1 MTEKTIGLCM
11 ILWMTALAVQGQD
24 HVSLLISGDR
34 LLINTEGR
42 FMLGDEILEEDAAL
56 LALFKARWNSGTRA
70 IRYVM
75 KNKILDPPLRTEL
88 EGMSLIGDLI
98 FVKDISPD
106 KIFSNGQ
113 QQINN
118 RYVLFINLISLQ
130 NRIRL
135 LRQQPWLEKTFQLE
149 YDRNRMLINQL
160 NAIESQSA
168 MRFESMQALIKMV
181 HASEWMR
188 KGMQLE
194 NQAAQAQ
201 NFDQAV
207 KLDPDYMFALFQR
220 GKAYYRMQAY
230 EKALADFNR
239 VLEKHPDWTEVTLSR
254 GMVYGNLGNYQGVI
268 EDCNTVLQQDPNV
281 LSALLNRGIA
291 YNQTAHLDEALAD
304 YRKVL
309 SLDPG
314 HVVAHYNMGCIFA
327 VRGDVAAAYQSI
339 EAALKN
345 GYSDI
350 EAIRRDP
357 DLDSLKEDPDF
368 QAMLAKYDK
377 NRL

>member
-1 MTEKTIGLCM
+1 MPEKTIGLFM
-11 ILWMTALAVQGQD
+11 ILLMTALAVHGQD

-34 LLINTEGR
+34 LLINAEGR
-42 FMLGDEILEEDAAL
+42 FRLGDEILEEDAAL
-56 LALFKARWNSGTRA
+56 LALFKARWNSGARA
-70 IRYVM
+70 IRYIM
-75 KNKILDPPLRTEL
+75 KNKILDPPLKTEL
-88 EGMSLIGDLI
+88 EGMSLIEDLI
-98 FVKDISPD
+98 FVKEVSPD

-118 RYVLFINLISLQ
+118 MYVLFVNLISFQ
-130 NRIRL
+130 NRIGL
-135 LRQQPWLEKTFQLE
+135 LRKQPWLEKTFQVE
-149 YDRNRMLINQL
+149 YNRNRTLINQL

-168 MRFESMQALIKMV
+168 MQFESLQALIKMI

-220 GKAYYRMQAY
+220 GKAYYRMRAY

-239 VLEKHPDWTEVTLSR
+239 VLDKHPDWTEVILSR
-254 GMVYGNLGNYQGVI
+254 GSVQGNLGNYQGVI
-268 EDCNTVLQQDPNV
+268 EDCNAVLQQDPNV

-291 YNQTAHLDEALAD
+291 YDQTAQPDAALAD
-304 YRKVL
+304 YRKVI

-327 VRGDVAAAYQSI
+327 VKGDAAAASRSI

-357 DLDSLKEDPDF
+357 DLDSLKQDPVF
-368 QAMLAKYDK
+368 QAMLKKYDK
-377 NRL
+377 NGL